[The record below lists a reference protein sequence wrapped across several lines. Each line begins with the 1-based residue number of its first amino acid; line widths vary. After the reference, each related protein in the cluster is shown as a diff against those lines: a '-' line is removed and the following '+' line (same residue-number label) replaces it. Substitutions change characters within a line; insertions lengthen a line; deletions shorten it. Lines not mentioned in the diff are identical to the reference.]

1 MYPADEPLLR
11 VKSRQ
16 ALTQMMVEGVVESPG
31 GKRLSVEL
39 WQVYLIVLNATLH
52 GVEISISR
60 VATITSVPRPT
71 IGRRM
76 AALTKLEMVE
86 RGSTNGFRVPD
97 VYLRRPEADVW
108 IQRLSGLVMRAAK
121 EIEKEREN
129 PGKVFLSPSSV

>member
-1 MYPADEPLLR
+1 MHPADQPLLR

-97 VYLRRPEADVW
+97 AYLRRPEADVW

-129 PGKVFLSPSSV
+129 PGKVLLSPSSV